1 MVDLVS
7 CIENLCLFYITC
19 TRKTGGNLWHW
30 KCFILWTISIYV
42 LPNSISAVKNIS
54 KVKWLTSYHVGHWPN
69 CSTWS
74 PPRYWGRFNGVVSF
88 YKQHYFL
95 LQYWCCISFLPPSLL
110 AIWHSVQLDFCLI
123 WQKRTCEEI
132 KCRVNFH
139 WSHFQ
144 KHQISQRLWEGTMR
158 LRSALEEKDLSSSKL
173 CSLYFSNIN
182 IGIMLT
188 PGYLS

>member
-1 MVDLVS
+1 MLVIGPIAPLGLFQD
-7 CIENLCLFYITC
+7 IEAALM
-19 TRKTGGNLWHW
+19 
-30 KCFILWTISIYV
+30 
-42 LPNSISAVKNIS
+42 
-54 KVKWLTSYHVGHWPN
+54 
-69 CSTWS
+69 
-74 PPRYWGRFNGVVSF
+74 GVVSF

-110 AIWHSVQLDFCLI
+110 AQWHSVQLDFCLI

-144 KHQISQRLWEGTMR
+144 KHQISQKLWEGTM
-158 LRSALEEKDLSSSKL
+158 RSALEEKDLSSSKL
-173 CSLYFSNIN
+173 CSLYFWNIN

-188 PGYLS
+188 PLYRFSEHQHTS

>member
-1 MVDLVS
+1 MF
-7 CIENLCLFYITC
+7 CQIQYQP
-19 TRKTGGNLWHW
+19 W
-30 KCFILWTISIYV
+30 
-42 LPNSISAVKNIS
+42 KNIS
-54 KVKWLTSYHVGHWPN
+54 KVKWLTSNHVGHWPN

-144 KHQISQRLWEGTMR
+144 KHQISQKLWDRRDNAECTWR
-158 LRSALEEKDLSSSKL
+158 KRPLLLR
-173 CSLYFSNIN
+173 
-182 IGIMLT
+182 IMLIVLLKHQYWDYAYT
-188 PGYLS
+188 IS